1 MSIPLAGTFIKSRPY
16 ISQRSSKLPLPQ
28 PVQPQCAIGIPTGCC
43 RHKGIGRI
51 DPSGRANGTTE
62 GTATAGWT
70 GDAKRSHPGRLLQ
83 IPHRRAARRVRHDQV
98 ARFPAKA
105 DAGRGGRSGRSSSR
119 RGGGVAA
126 MAAVPALAA
135 AAAAGREKAAQRFQV
150 GARFG
155 MDQRHVGLIIVG

>member
-1 MSIPLAGTFIKSRPY
+1 MSIPLGGTFIKSRPY
-16 ISQRSSKLPLPQ
+16 ISQRSGKLPLSQ

-62 GTATAGWT
+62 GTATAGWA

-98 ARFPAKA
+98 ARFAPKA
-105 DAGRGGRSGRSSSR
+105 DAGRGGRSSR
-119 RGGGVAA
+119 RRGDGVAA